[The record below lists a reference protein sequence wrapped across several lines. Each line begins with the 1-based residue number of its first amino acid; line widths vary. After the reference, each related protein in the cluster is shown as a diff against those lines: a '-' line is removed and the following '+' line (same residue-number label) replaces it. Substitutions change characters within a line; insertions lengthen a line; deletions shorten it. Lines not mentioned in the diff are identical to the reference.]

1 MEVWAL
7 DIHFNTDGDFGWWLA
22 PIAMTYNANDQFY
35 RLSVVREV
43 KSDVEKRQVTAEFTW
58 ILKQLIA
65 NLNTD
70 KNYVFDYVDEMLNDS
85 LDEDWKE
92 DFCHELSGNYDGSYV
107 RFHICTSKDKMSFK
121 VNCTREEYEKIQE
134 KYGDF
139 FGITSNKI
147 VEKLLEEDL
156 K

>member
-7 DIHFNTDGDFGWWLA
+7 DIHFNTDGDFGWQLA

-65 NLNTD
+65 NLHTD

-85 LDEDWKE
+85 LDEEWKK

-107 RFHICTSKDKMSFK
+107 QFRIHTSKDKMSFK
-121 VNCTREEYEKIQE
+121 VNCTREEYEKIQK
-134 KYGDF
+134 KYGDCL
-139 FGITSNKI
+139 GIDGRQVVK
-147 VEKLLEEDL
+147 ELL
-156 K
+156 KG

>member
-7 DIHFNTDGDFGWWLA
+7 DIHFNTDGDFGWRLA
-22 PIAMTYNANDQFY
+22 PVAMTYNANDQFY
-35 RLSVVREV
+35 RLNVVREV
-43 KSDVEKRQVTAEFTW
+43 KSDVEKRQEFNW
-58 ILKQLIA
+58 ILEQLIK
-65 NLNTD
+65 NLYTTRE
-70 KNYVFDYVDEMLNDS
+70 YVSDYVEEMLNDS
-85 LDEDWKE
+85 LDEEWKE
-92 DFCHELSGNYDGSYV
+92 DFYHELSGNYDGSYV
-107 RFHICTSKDKMSFK
+107 QFRIHTSKDKMSFK

-147 VEKLLEEDL
+147 VEKLLEKDL

>member
-1 MEVWAL
+1 MEIWKL
-7 DIHFNTDGDFGWWLA
+7 DIHFNTDGDFGWKLA
-22 PIAMTYNANDQFY
+22 PVAMTYNANDQFY
-35 RLSVVREV
+35 NLSVVREV
-43 KSDVEKRQVTAEFTW
+43 ENDAQKCQVAAEFTW

-65 NLNTD
+65 NLHTNE
-70 KNYVFDYVDEMLNDS
+70 NYVFGYVDEMLNDS
-85 LDEDWKE
+85 LDEEWKE

-139 FGITSNKI
+139 FSITSNKI

>member
-1 MEVWAL
+1 MEIWAL
-7 DIHFNTDGDFGWWLA
+7 DIHFNTDGDFGWRLA
-22 PIAMTYNANDQFY
+22 PVAMTYNANNQFY

-43 KSDVEKRQVTAEFTW
+43 KNDVEKHQATAEFTW
-58 ILKQLIA
+58 ILEQLIK
-65 NLNTD
+65 NLYTTRE
-70 KNYVFDYVDEMLNDS
+70 YVSDYVEEMLNDS
-85 LDEDWKE
+85 LDEEWKE
-92 DFCHELSGNYDGSYV
+92 DFYHKLSDNYDGSYV
-107 RFHICTSKDKMSFK
+107 QFHIRTSKDKMSFK

-139 FGITSNKI
+139 FSITSNKI

>member
-7 DIHFNTDGDFGWWLA
+7 DIHFNTDGDFGWRLA
-22 PIAMTYNANDQFY
+22 PVAMTYNANNQFY

-43 KSDVEKRQVTAEFTW
+43 KNDVEKRQATAEFTW
-58 ILKQLIA
+58 ILEQLIK
-65 NLNTD
+65 NLYTTRE
-70 KNYVFDYVDEMLNDS
+70 YVSDYVDKMLNDS
-85 LDEDWKE
+85 LDEKWKE

-107 RFHICTSKDKMSFK
+107 QFHIHTSKDKMSFK

-139 FGITSNKI
+139 FSITSNKI

>member
-7 DIHFNTDGDFGWWLA
+7 DIHFNTNGDFGWRLA
-22 PIAMTYNANDQFY
+22 PVAMTYNANNQFY

-43 KSDVEKRQVTAEFTW
+43 KNDVEKRQATAEFTW
-58 ILKQLIA
+58 ILEQLIK
-65 NLNTD
+65 NLYTTRE
-70 KNYVFDYVDEMLNDS
+70 YVSDYVEEMLNDS
-85 LDEDWKE
+85 LDEEWKE
-92 DFCHELSGNYDGSYV
+92 DFYHELSSNYDGSYV
-107 RFHICTSKDKMSFK
+107 QFRICTSKDKMSFK

-147 VEKLLEEDL
+147 VEKLLE
-156 K
+156 

>member
-1 MEVWAL
+1 MEIWTL
-7 DIHFNTDGDFGWWLA
+7 DIHFNTDGDFGWQLA
-22 PIAMTYNANDQFY
+22 PVAMTYSANDQFY
-35 RLSVVREV
+35 RLSVLREI
-43 KSDVEKRQVTAEFTW
+43 KNDVEKRQAIAEFTW
-58 ILKQLIA
+58 ILEQLIA
-65 NLNTD
+65 NLHTD

-85 LDEDWKE
+85 LDEEWKE

-107 RFHICTSKDKMSFK
+107 QFHIRTSKDKMSFK

-139 FGITSNKI
+139 FSITSNKI

>member
-1 MEVWAL
+1 MEVWVL
-7 DIHFNTDGDFGWWLA
+7 DIHFNTDGDFGWRLA

-107 RFHICTSKDKMSFK
+107 RFHICTPKDKMSFK

-139 FGITSNKI
+139 FCITSNKI

>member
-7 DIHFNTDGDFGWWLA
+7 DIHFNADGDVGWRLA

-65 NLNTD
+65 NLHTD

-85 LDEDWKE
+85 LDEEWKK

-107 RFHICTSKDKMSFK
+107 QFRIHTSKDKMSFK
-121 VNCTREEYEKIQE
+121 VNCTREEYEKIQK
-134 KYGDF
+134 KYGDCL
-139 FGITSNKI
+139 GIDGRQVVK
-147 VEKLLEEDL
+147 ELL
-156 K
+156 KG

>member
-7 DIHFNTDGDFGWWLA
+7 DIHFNTDGDFGWRLA

-92 DFCHELSGNYDGSYV
+92 DFCHELSGNYDGSYI

-139 FGITSNKI
+139 FSITSNKI

>member
-7 DIHFNTDGDFGWWLA
+7 DIHFNTDGDFGWRLA

-65 NLNTD
+65 NLHTD

-85 LDEDWKE
+85 LDEEWKKIFVMNCLVTMMVPMFNSE
-92 DFCHELSGNYDGSYV
+92 FIRQKIKCLS
-107 RFHICTSKDKMSFK
+107 RLTA
-121 VNCTREEYEKIQE
+121 QE
-134 KYGDF
+134 KSTKKF
-139 FGITSNKI
+139 KRSMETA
-147 VEKLLEEDL
+147 LESMEGRL
-156 K
+156 

>member
-7 DIHFNTDGDFGWWLA
+7 DIHFNTDGDFGWRLA
-22 PIAMTYNANDQFY
+22 PVAMTYSANDQFY
-35 RLSVVREV
+35 RLSVLREV
-43 KSDVEKRQVTAEFTW
+43 KNDVEKRQVTAEFTW
-58 ILKQLIA
+58 ILEQLIA
-65 NLNTD
+65 NLHTD

-85 LDEDWKE
+85 LDEKWKE

-107 RFHICTSKDKMSFK
+107 QFHIHTSKDKMSFE

-139 FGITSNKI
+139 FSITSNKI

>member
-7 DIHFNTDGDFGWWLA
+7 DIHFNTDGDFGWRLA

-65 NLNTD
+65 NLHTD
-70 KNYVFDYVDEMLNDS
+70 KNNVFDYVDEMLNDS
-85 LDEDWKE
+85 LDEEWKK
-92 DFCHELSGNYDGSYV
+92 DFCHKLSGNYDGSYV
-107 RFHICTSKDKMSFK
+107 QFQIHTSKDKMSFK
-121 VNCTREEYEKIQE
+121 VNCTREEYEKIQK
-134 KYGDF
+134 KYGDCL
-139 FGITSNKI
+139 GIDGRQVVK
-147 VEKLLEEDL
+147 ELL
-156 K
+156 KG